1 MKVTQRSSCHLVP
14 LSLPLLKCDI
24 SANFNAALTGGIF
37 LYSAQYIAC
46 MPPFMLVFRSW
57 TMPA

>member
-1 MKVTQRSSCHLVP
+1 
-14 LSLPLLKCDI
+14 LLKCDI

-37 LYSAQYIAC
+37 LYSAQYMAC
-46 MPPFMLVFRSW
+46 MPPFGLLFRSW